1 MAAAAA
7 EEAVKFVL
15 GKLTD
20 ALLEKAQELYE
31 VSGQIELMQTELRLI
46 QALLRDANSKSNR
59 DEAVKEWL
67 ILVRDLAYQIE
78 NVIDTFMVEIQEN
91 SPKAK
96 SSRWFTIPC
105 CSNCSKLTT
114 VVKNPIKMN
123 KLSGELNTITQQLKL
138 LYQRKTDLGITEL
151 GAGGEENAQLPFR
164 PTKPSDIDESE
175 VVGLEAATC
184 EIIKQLLDKNESRRT
199 VLSIVGAGGIGK
211 TTLAQNVYK
220 SAELV
225 EQFDCRTWLS
235 ISQKFNINDLL
246 REILY
251 SIEPEMRE
259 REPPVTDEDVLLKL
273 RSSLGR
279 KRYLIIL
286 DDVWTEDLWDPL
298 KIQLPDMNN
307 ASRVI
312 ITTRSVNVARR
323 ADRNIEPYMLGY
335 LKEGDSLALLFRKAF
350 QKRIEPENYPRD
362 LLEVAKKF
370 MKKCGGLPLALVVL
384 GGILTTEEPT
394 YSAWSK
400 LEENMNWFDDDGK
413 KCLQVLAMSYEHLP
427 HYLKPCFLYFSS
439 FPEDYRISA
448 KHVTRMWVA
457 EEFIPKDGSGTIED
471 RAERFLQELVKRSL
485 IQVTEKSW
493 NGYCKYCSIHDLL
506 RDLAIHKA
514 KEDNFFTIF
523 SKEYEDVNQLATRK
537 PHRAALQF
545 CTLTKDGIYS
555 ENTRSLLCFSSKI
568 SSTNGRGFG
577 LLNYSGFRLLRVLTI
592 ERVDTREF
600 SGSDWLKGL
609 MHLRYLGLRGCI
621 IQPEIFK
628 KISLNNLETVDL
640 KDSIFLD
647 KKEATNWSS
656 DVLIPNLRHLFGD
669 WDTVERFS
677 LKWDHHTNLQTLK
690 YVENSALPKLGCC
703 INLRTLGIHYPNGRV
718 VCHPE
723 EWQTLKSVLTKTE
736 QLTSLSIIADES
748 VLPFGGTRNLPCHEK
763 IQSLRLNGVWAI
775 DKWLPSVEMFPTNL
789 TKLVLQYSRLEE
801 DPMPILENLQ
811 SLRILCLLGSS
822 YMGTKLIC
830 STGGFPNLKKL
841 ELRGLPKL
849 SHWDVKEG
857 AMPILSHLTIF
868 LCAELRTLPE
878 LPNVQI
884 EMASIEVKHI
894 INRVAKKL
902 MAAARSR

>member
-46 QALLRDANSKSNR
+46 QALLRDADSKSNR
-59 DEAVKEWL
+59 DERVREWL
-67 ILVRDLAYQIE
+67 NLVREIANRIE
-78 NVIDTFMVEIQEN
+78 DVIDTFQLVEIQEN
-91 SPKAK
+91 RPK
-96 SSRWFTIPC
+96 SCCWFPKPSCLNC
-105 CSNCSKLTT
+105 CSNCNKLKT
-114 VVKNPIKMN
+114 VLRNPKKMN

-138 LYQRKTDLGITEL
+138 IYQRKTDLGIMEL
-151 GAGGEENAQLPFR
+151 GAGGEENVELPFR

-199 VLSIVGAGGIGK
+199 VLSIVGTGGIGK

-251 SIEPEMRE
+251 SIEPEMRKQN
-259 REPPVTDEDVLLKL
+259 PPVTDEDVLVKLK
-273 RSSLGR
+273 SSLGR
-279 KRYLIIL
+279 MRYLIIL
-286 DDVWTEDLWDPL
+286 DDVWTEDLWDRL
-298 KIQLPDMNN
+298 KTNLPDPNN

-312 ITTRSVNVARR
+312 ITSRIVNVAKR

-335 LKEGDSLALLFRKAF
+335 LNDDNSLALLFRKAF
-350 QKRIEPENYPRD
+350 QKHIEPEKYPRD
-362 LLEVAKKF
+362 LLGVAKKF
-370 MKKCGGLPLALVVL
+370 MKKCDGLPLALVVL

-400 LEENMNWFDDDGK
+400 LEENMDWSDDDGK
-413 KCLQVLAMSYEHLP
+413 KCSQVLAMSYEQLP
-427 HYLKPCFLYFSS
+427 SYLKPCFLYFAS
-439 FPEDYRISA
+439 FPEDYKISA
-448 KHVTRMWVA
+448 KHVARMWVA
-457 EEFIPKDGSGTIED
+457 EGFIPKDGSGTIED
-471 RAERFLQELVKRSL
+471 RAERFLQELVQRCL

-545 CTLTKDGIYS
+545 CTLTKDGVYS
-555 ENTRSLLCFSSKI
+555 ENTRSLLCFFSEI
-568 SSTNGRGFG
+568 SSTNDSGFR
-577 LLNYSGFRLLRVLTI
+577 LLNYSGFRLLRVLTM
-592 ERVDTREF
+592 EHVDTREF
-600 SGSDWLKGL
+600 TGSDWLKGL
-609 MHLRYLGLRGCI
+609 MHLRYLGLRYCY
-621 IQPEIFK
+621 IQPKIFK

-640 KDSIFLD
+640 KYSHIFDD
-647 KKEATNWSS
+647 KEEATDWSS
-656 DVLIPNLRHLFGD
+656 DVVIPNLRHLCGYLKAVQCFP
-669 WDTVERFS
+669 
-677 LKWDHHTNLQTLK
+677 LKWDDHTNLQTLK
-690 YVENSALPKLGCC
+690 YVDNSALPKLGCC
-703 INLRTLGIHYPNGRV
+703 INLRTLGISYSRFVRHS
-718 VCHPE
+718 E
-723 EWQTLKSVLTKTE
+723 EWQTLKSVLTSTE
-736 QLTSLSIIADES
+736 QLVSLNILAGGYF
-748 VLPFGGTRNLPCHEK
+748 LPFGGTRDIPCHEK
-763 IQSLRLNGVWAI
+763 IESLCLSGEWAK
-775 DKWLPSVEMFPTNL
+775 DMWLPSVEMFPINL
-789 TKLVLQYSRLEE
+789 TKLVLLYSELEE
-801 DPMPILENLQ
+801 DPIPILENLQ
-811 SLRILCLLGSS
+811 SLRIFRLLSYS

-841 ELRGLPKL
+841 ELASLPNL
-849 SHWDVKEG
+849 SHLDVKEG
-857 AMPILSHLTIF
+857 AMPILSHLIIGD
-868 LCAELRTLPE
+868 CDELRTLPE

-884 EMASIEVKHI
+884 ERDYYRKTM
-894 INRVAKKL
+894 L
-902 MAAARSR
+902 